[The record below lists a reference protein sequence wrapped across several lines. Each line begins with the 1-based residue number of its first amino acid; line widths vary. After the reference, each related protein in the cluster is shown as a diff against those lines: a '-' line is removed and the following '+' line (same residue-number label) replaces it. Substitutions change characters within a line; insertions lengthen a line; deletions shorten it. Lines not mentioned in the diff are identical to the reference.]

1 MKEIK
6 IVTDN
11 GKIVMS
17 FYIDEKFIRSEKYSN
32 FGNKGKLAIK
42 EFLK

>member
-6 IVTDN
+6 IVTEN

-17 FYIDEKFIRSEKYSN
+17 FYIDEKFIRSQKYNN
-32 FGNKGKLAIK
+32 FGGKAKSAVK

>member
-1 MKEIK
+1 MKKVEIETK
-6 IVTDN
+6 D

-17 FYIDEKFIRSEKYSN
+17 FYKDGEFIRSEMYNN